1 MEGER
6 RGFILGFKM
15 GGKGG
20 LELEMTHLL
29 FVDDTLIFY
38 DASQEQLKILS
49 WSFM

>member
-1 MEGER
+1 
-6 RGFILGFKM
+6 M